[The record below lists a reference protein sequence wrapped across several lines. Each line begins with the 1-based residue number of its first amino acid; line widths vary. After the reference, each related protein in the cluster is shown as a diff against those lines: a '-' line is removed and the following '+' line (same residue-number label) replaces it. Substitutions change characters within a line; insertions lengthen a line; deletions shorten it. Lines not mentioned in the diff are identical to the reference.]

1 MGVAMVFTE
10 RLASLAG
17 GPPATP
23 SLEPKRTTPPRH
35 DEMRWIQAHANELA
49 ALDGQWISVEGA
61 RLIASGAR
69 LVDVVARAEA
79 MGIHNPFVHRVEAER
94 PVVPGADRAA
104 VVDVSAR
111 EVSAGM
117 GTGVVDDEDL
127 VAFDE
132 DGELKAVDLDVFSLS
147 RFELVQFT

>member
-1 MGVAMVFTE
+1 MAGAAGHVNILGTGRVPNLRQAYSPSVAAPAVAMGVAMVFTE

-94 PVVPGADRAA
+94 PDTTH
-104 VVDVSAR
+104 
-111 EVSAGM
+111 M
-117 GTGVVDDEDL
+117 GL
-127 VAFDE
+127 
-132 DGELKAVDLDVFSLS
+132 
-147 RFELVQFT
+147 